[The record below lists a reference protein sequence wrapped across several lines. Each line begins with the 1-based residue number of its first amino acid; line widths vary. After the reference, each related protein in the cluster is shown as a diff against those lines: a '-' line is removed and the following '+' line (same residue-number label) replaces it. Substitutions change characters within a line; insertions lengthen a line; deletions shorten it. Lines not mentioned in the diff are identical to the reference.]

1 MKAIFNKSI
10 VNIKLNGETLK
21 TIPINYE
28 QGKVVYF
35 LHIFQYSTWNFT
47 KEIRQLN
54 ESKRIQI
61 RKEEVKGSLFV

>member
-1 MKAIFNKSI
+1 MITVLERIGIQRIYLSIIMKAIFNKSI

-35 LHIFQYSTWNFT
+35 LHIFQYST
-47 KEIRQLN
+47 
-54 ESKRIQI
+54 
-61 RKEEVKGSLFV
+61 